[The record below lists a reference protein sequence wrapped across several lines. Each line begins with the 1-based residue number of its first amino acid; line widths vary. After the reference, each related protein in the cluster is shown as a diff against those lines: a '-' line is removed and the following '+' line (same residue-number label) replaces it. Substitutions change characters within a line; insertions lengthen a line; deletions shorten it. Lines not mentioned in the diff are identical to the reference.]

1 MRKPPREVVITVVAV
16 EAVAAAFAF
25 RDLARRTDD
34 QVRGPKLLWR
44 GVNRVHPRESPA
56 HWGLRGR
63 PPPPPAAPGSQCAV
77 TRGPSPPAAPAPVS
91 FRMSRP
97 AMAPRRS
104 AHRVRD

>member
-44 GVNRVHPRESPA
+44 VLI
-56 HWGLRGR
+56 GLN
-63 PPPPPAAPGSQCAV
+63 PGNSLAYWAF
-77 TRGPSPPAAPAPVS
+77 G
-91 FRMSRP
+91 
-97 AMAPRRS
+97 RRS
-104 AHRVRD
+104 